1 MKTKIGGGQVE
12 SMNSYSPERKSAILK
27 KLLPP
32 LSMSVAEVSRQEN
45 ISSVTLY
52 TWRKQLLEKGVVV
65 PDSQSSPE
73 QWSAEAKLAV
83 VAETLALS
91 EVELSEYCRK
101 KSLFPEQVKAWKD
114 AFLNSQRPTA
124 KPSKAKMKA
133 EAEEAQRDK
142 KRIRELEKELRR
154 KERALA
160 ETAAL
165 LVLRKK
171 LNAFW
176 EEKNN
181 ADD

>member
-1 MKTKIGGGQVE
+1 
-12 SMNSYSPERKSAILK
+12 MNRYSPERKAAILK

-32 LSMSVAEVSRQEN
+32 LNMSVAEVSRQEN
-45 ISSVTLY
+45 ISNVTLY
-52 TWRKQLLEKGVVV
+52 TWRKQLLEKGIVV

-83 VAETLALS
+83 VAETLAFS

-101 KSLFPEQVKAWKD
+101 KSLFPEQVKSWKD
-114 AFLNSQRPTA
+114 GFLNSQRPAA
-124 KPSKAKMKA
+124 KPSKAELKA
-133 EAEEAQRDK
+133 AAKEALRDK
-142 KRIRELEKELRR
+142 REIHQLKKELRR
-154 KERALA
+154 KEKALA

-181 ADD
+181 ADE

>member
-1 MKTKIGGGQVE
+1 
-12 SMNSYSPERKSAILK
+12 MNRYSPERKAAILK

-32 LSMSVAEVSRQEN
+32 LNMSVAEVSRQEN
-45 ISSVTLY
+45 ISGVTLY
-52 TWRKQLLEKGVVV
+52 TWRKQLLKKGVVM
-65 PDSQSSPE
+65 PDSHSAE

-83 VAETLALS
+83 VAETLAFS

-114 AFLNSQRPTA
+114 AFLSGQRPAA

-133 EAEEAQRDK
+133 EVEEALRDK

-181 ADD
+181 ADE

>member
-1 MKTKIGGGQVE
+1 M
-12 SMNSYSPERKSAILK
+12 SMNRYSPERKAAILK

-32 LSMSVAEVSRQEN
+32 LNMSVAEVSRQEN
-45 ISSVTLY
+45 ISGVTLY
-52 TWRKQLLEKGVVV
+52 TWRKQLLKKGVVV
-65 PDSQSSPE
+65 PDSQSPD
-73 QWSAEAKLAV
+73 QWSAEDKLAV
-83 VAETLALS
+83 VAETLSFS

-114 AFLNSQRPTA
+114 AFLNNQRPAA
-124 KPSKAKMKA
+124 KLSKAELKA
-133 EAEEAQRDK
+133 AAKEALRDK
-142 KRIRELEKELRR
+142 SEIHQLKKELRR
-154 KERALA
+154 KEKALA

-181 ADD
+181 AED

>member
-1 MKTKIGGGQVE
+1 
-12 SMNSYSPERKSAILK
+12 MNRYSPERKAAILK

-32 LSMSVAEVSRQEN
+32 LNMSVAEVSRQEN
-45 ISSVTLY
+45 ISNVTLY

-83 VAETLALS
+83 VAETLAFS
-91 EVELSEYCRK
+91 EVELNEYCRK
-101 KSLFPEQVKAWKD
+101 NSLFPEKVKAWKD
-114 AFLNSQRPTA
+114 AFLNNQRPAA
-124 KPSKAKMKA
+124 KPSKAELKA
-133 EAEEAQRDK
+133 AAKESLRDK
-142 KRIRELEKELRR
+142 KEIHQLKKELRR
-154 KERALA
+154 KEKALA
-160 ETAAL
+160 EAAAL

-181 ADD
+181 AED

>member
-1 MKTKIGGGQVE
+1 
-12 SMNSYSPERKSAILK
+12 MNSYTPERKSAILK

-32 LSMSVAEVSRQEN
+32 LNMTVAEVSRQEN
-45 ISSVTLY
+45 ISNVTLY
-52 TWRKQLLEKGVVV
+52 TWRKQLREKGSLV

-83 VAETLALS
+83 VSETLTLT

-114 AFLNSQRPTA
+114 ACLNSQRLPA
-124 KPSKAKMKA
+124 KQSKAELA
-133 EAEEAQRDK
+133 EARRDK
-142 KRIRELEKELRR
+142 KRIRELEKELHR

-160 ETAAL
+160 EAAAL

>member
-1 MKTKIGGGQVE
+1 
-12 SMNSYSPERKSAILK
+12 MNRYSPERKAAILK

-32 LSMSVAEVSRQEN
+32 LNMSVAEVSRQEN
-45 ISSVTLY
+45 ISNVTLY

-83 VAETLALS
+83 VAETLAFS

-101 KSLFPEQVKAWKD
+101 KSLFPEQVKSWKE
-114 AFLNSQRPTA
+114 ACLNGQRPTA
-124 KPSKAKMKA
+124 KPSKAELKA
-133 EAEEAQRDK
+133 AAKEALRDK
-142 KRIRELEKELRR
+142 KEIHQLKKELRR
-154 KERALA
+154 KEKALA
-160 ETAAL
+160 EAAAL

-181 ADD
+181 AED